1 MNSPSIPELA
11 MELFPV
17 SDFFAFAAADENEA
31 PAPNSTNSD
40 SSNSAPT
47 LSLGSLSQPA
57 FGVRAKTAESLAA
70 FETLMGGPAQGVLG
84 FADDANPAHSLARVL
99 QDAPTFAAME
109 KPVNWA
115 IPLAWNGISLADVA
129 SGAYDSTFAAMATA
143 IAENQTEDVNPLLY
157 VRLGWEATNYYP
169 WKVHS
174 GPDNA
179 LDESLVEDY
188 IDAFQH
194 VATIF
199 RSVDDRFQIEWNQNY
214 SKQDANGVYYDLA
227 ELYPGD
233 EFVDVVGVD
242 AYNVARFSGQDDPV
256 SAWDYKLNAPYG
268 LAWFS
273 DFAAQHGKP
282 LAMTEWGIDSDDFG
296 SYVDDLAEF
305 VRTNNVIY
313 TNYWNADAK
322 TNGND
327 TLTDGSKP
335 ATAAAIADAFGP
347 DGNSAL
353 IPGEQSGL
361 IVEAG
366 VAADGSPLVGTSSA
380 SIWAVKGDPDAGDT
394 ATFDTAGW
402 AMLDPTHMA
411 KNGVYGVAVLDTET
425 GVIKYTLDNS
435 RAVTN
440 ALADEDSVTDA
451 FSVTVVDT
459 NGASTTGQAGF
470 SITGTNDRD
479 GFFSGVAGLSAGADS
494 FVFDTPPDAPANV
507 EAIFDFDPAE
517 DRFLLDH
524 AAFDNAPLGRL
535 DASAFTGSQV
545 AGGSDRRVAFDEVS
559 DDLSM
564 PGFGGAD
571 GFDLASFA
579 RQLAAS
585 SDDFMIG

>member
-1 MNSPSIPELA
+1 MNLPSIPETA

-17 SDFFAFAAADENEA
+17 SDFFAFSAVDRNEA
-31 PAPNSTNSD
+31 PASN

-57 FGVRAKTAESLAA
+57 FGVRAETAESLAA
-70 FETLMGGPAQGVLG
+70 FEELIGGPAQGVLG

-99 QDAPTFAAME
+99 ADAPTFAAME

-115 IPLAWNGISLADVA
+115 IPLAWDGISLADVA
-129 SGAYDSTFAAMATA
+129 SGAYDSTFADMAEA
-143 IAENQTEDVNPLLY
+143 IAENQTEEVNPLLY
-157 VRLGWEATNYYP
+157 VRLGWEATNAYP
-169 WKVHS
+169 WNVHS
-174 GPDNA
+174 GPDKA

-214 SKQDANGVYYDLA
+214 SNQDANGVYYDLNK
-227 ELYPGD
+227 LYPGD

-242 AYNVARFSGQDDPV
+242 AYNVARFSGQDDPA

-268 LAWFS
+268 LDWFS
-273 DFAAQHGKP
+273 DFAAEHGKP
-282 LAMTEWGIDSDDFG
+282 LALTEWGIDSDDFG
-296 SYVDDLAEF
+296 SYVDNLAEF

-313 TNYWNADAK
+313 TNYWNADAR

-335 ATAAAIADAFGP
+335 ATAAAIASEFGA

-353 IPGEQSGL
+353 IPGEQSGP

-380 SIWAVKGDPDAGDT
+380 SIWAVKGDPDAGDA
-394 ATFDTAGW
+394 ATFDAAGW
-402 AMLDPTHMA
+402 ATLDSTHLA
-411 KNGVYGVAVLDTET
+411 KNGDYGVAVLDTET

-435 RAVTN
+435 RAATN
-440 ALADEDSVTDA
+440 ALGDEDTVTDT

-459 NGASTTGQAGF
+459 NGASTTEQAEF
-470 SITGTNDRD
+470 SITGTNDGVGN
-479 GFFSGVAGLSAGADS
+479 GFLSAGADG
-494 FVFDTPPDAPANV
+494 FVFDTPPDAPANG
-507 EAIFDFDPAE
+507 EAIFDFDSAE
-517 DRFLLDH
+517 DRFPLDH
-524 AAFDNAPLGRL
+524 AAFDNTSLGRL
-535 DASAFTGSQV
+535 DASVFTIDQV
-545 AGGSDRRVAFDEVS
+545 AAGSDRRFAFDDVG
-559 DDLSM
+559 DNLSHDM
-564 PGFGGAD
+564 PGFGGTD
-571 GFDLASFA
+571 GFDFASFA
-579 RQLAAS
+579 QQLAAS
-585 SDDFMIG
+585 TDDFMIG

>member
-1 MNSPSIPELA
+1 

-17 SDFFAFAAADENEA
+17 SDFFAFSAVDRNEA
-31 PAPNSTNSD
+31 PASN

-57 FGVRAKTAESLAA
+57 FGVRAETAESLAA
-70 FETLMGGPAQGVLG
+70 FEELIGGPAQGVLG

-99 QDAPTFAAME
+99 ADAPTFAAME

-115 IPLAWNGISLADVA
+115 IPLAWDGISLADVA
-129 SGAYDSTFAAMATA
+129 SGTYDSTFAAMAEA
-143 IAENQTEDVNPLLY
+143 IAENQTEEVNPLLY
-157 VRLGWEATNYYP
+157 VRLGWEATNSYP

-174 GPDNA
+174 GPDKA

-188 IDAFQH
+188 VDAFQH

-214 SKQDANGVYYDLA
+214 SKQDANGLYYDLNK
-227 ELYPGD
+227 LYPGD

-268 LAWFS
+268 LEWFS
-273 DFAAQHGKP
+273 DFAAEHGKP
-282 LAMTEWGIDSDDFG
+282 LALTEWGIDSDNFG
-296 SYVDDLAEF
+296 SYVDNLAEF
-305 VRTNNVIY
+305 ARTNNVIY
-313 TNYWNADAK
+313 ANYWNADAR

-335 ATAAAIADAFGP
+335 ATAAAIASEFGP
-347 DGNSAL
+347 DSNSTL
-353 IPGEQSGL
+353 IPGEQSGP

-380 SIWAVKGDPDAGDT
+380 LIWAVKGDPDAGDT

-402 AMLDPTHMA
+402 AALDPTHVA
-411 KNGVYGVAVLDTET
+411 KNGVYGAAVLDTET

-435 RAVTN
+435 RAATN

-459 NGASTTGQAGF
+459 NGASTTGQAEF
-470 SITGTNDRD
+470 SITGTNDGVGN
-479 GFFSGVAGLSAGADS
+479 GFLSARAGADS
-494 FVFDTPPDAPANV
+494 FVFDTPPDVAVNV
-507 EAIFDFDPAE
+507 GAILDFDPAE
-517 DRFLLDH
+517 DKFLLDH
-524 AAFDNAPLGRL
+524 AAFDNTPLGL
-535 DASAFTGSQV
+535 DASAFTRGQV
-545 AGGSDRRVAFDEVS
+545 AAGSDRRVAFDDVG
-559 DDLSM
+559 DDLSRDM

-571 GFDLASFA
+571 GTHFASFA
-579 RQLAAS
+579 QQLATS

>member
-1 MNSPSIPELA
+1 

-17 SDFFAFAAADENEA
+17 SDFFAFPAVDENGA
-31 PAPNSTNSD
+31 PAGN

-57 FGVRAKTAESLAA
+57 FGVRAETAESLAA
-70 FETLMGGPAQGVLG
+70 FEALMGSPAQGVLG
-84 FADDANPAHSLARVL
+84 FADDANPEHSLARVRA
-99 QDAPTFAAME
+99 DAPTFAAME

-115 IPLAWNGISLADVA
+115 IPLAWEGISMADVA
-129 SGAYDSTFAAMATA
+129 SGAYDSTFVAMAEA
-143 IAENQTEDVNPLLY
+143 IAENQTEDVSPLLY
-157 VRLGWEATNYYP
+157 VRLGWEATNSYP

-214 SKQDANGVYYDLA
+214 SNQDANGVYYDLA

-242 AYNVARFSGQDDPV
+242 AYNVARFSGQDDPA

-273 DFAAQHGKP
+273 DFAADHGKP
-282 LAMTEWGIDSDDFG
+282 LALTEWGVDSDNFG
-296 SYVDDLAEF
+296 SYVDNLAEF

-313 TNYWNADAK
+313 ANYWNADAR

-335 ATAAAIADAFGP
+335 ATAAAIASEFGA

-353 IPGEQSGL
+353 IPGEQSGP

-366 VAADGSPLVGTSSA
+366 MAADGSPLVGTSSA

-394 ATFDTAGW
+394 ATFDTSGW
-402 AMLDPTHMA
+402 AMLDSTHLA

-440 ALADEDSVTDA
+440 AIADEELVTDA

-459 NGASTTGQAGF
+459 NGASTTEQAEF
-470 SITGTNDRD
+470 SITGTND
-479 GFFSGVAGLSAGADS
+479 GVGNDFLSWGAGADR
-494 FVFDTPPDAPANV
+494 FIFDAPPRAAANV
-507 EAIFDFDPAE
+507 GAIFDFDPAE
-517 DRFLLDH
+517 GRFLLDH
-524 AAFDNAPLGRL
+524 AAFDNTPLGRL
-535 DASAFTGSQV
+535 GASAFTVGQ
-545 AGGSDRRVAFDEVS
+545 AEGGSARRAAFDDVS
-559 DDLSM
+559 DDLSHDM
-564 PGFGGAD
+564 PGFGGTD
-571 GFDLASFA
+571 GSDFASFA
-579 RQLAAS
+579 QQLATSA
-585 SDDFMIG
+585 DDFMIG

>member
-1 MNSPSIPELA
+1 

-17 SDFFAFAAADENEA
+17 SDFFAFAAVDENGA
-31 PAPNSTNSD
+31 AATSPNAN

-57 FGVRAKTAESLAA
+57 FGVRAETAESLAA
-70 FETLMGGPAQGVLG
+70 FEALLGAPAQGVLG

-99 QDAPTFAAME
+99 ADAPTFAAME

-115 IPLAWNGISLADVA
+115 IPLAWDGISLADVA
-129 SGAYDSTFAAMATA
+129 SGAYDSTFVAMAEA
-143 IAENQTEDVNPLLY
+143 IAENQTEDVSPLLY
-157 VRLGWEATNYYP
+157 VRLGWEATNSYP

-174 GPDNA
+174 GPDKA

-199 RSVDDRFQIEWNQNY
+199 RSVDDRFRIEWNQNY
-214 SKQDANGVYYDLA
+214 SNQDANGVYYDLA

-242 AYNVARFSGQDDPV
+242 AYNVARFSGQDDPA

-268 LAWFS
+268 LEWFS
-273 DFAAQHGKP
+273 DFAAEHGKP
-282 LAMTEWGIDSDDFG
+282 LALTEWGIDSDDFG
-296 SYVDDLAEF
+296 SYVDNLAEF

-313 TNYWNADAK
+313 TNYWNADAR

-335 ATAAAIADAFGP
+335 ATAAAIAGEFGP
-347 DGNSAL
+347 DDNSTL
-353 IPGEQSGL
+353 IPGEQSGP

-380 SIWAVKGDPDAGDT
+380 SIWAVKGDPDAGD
-394 ATFDTAGW
+394 AASFDTAGW
-402 AMLDPTHMA
+402 VALDSTHLA
-411 KNGVYGVAVLDTET
+411 KNGVYGAAVLDTET
-425 GVIKYTLDNS
+425 GVIKYTLDDS

-440 ALADEDSVTDA
+440 ALADEDLVTDA

-459 NGASTTGQAGF
+459 NGASTTEQAEF
-470 SITGTNDRD
+470 TIAGTND
-479 GFFSGVAGLSAGADS
+479 GVGGDFPSWVAGADS
-494 FVFDTPPDAPANV
+494 FVFDMAPDVAANV

-524 AAFDNAPLGRL
+524 AAFDNTPLGRL
-535 DASAFTGSQV
+535 DASAFTFSQV
-545 AGGSDRRVAFDEVS
+545 AAGSARRSVFDDVS
-559 DDLSM
+559 DDLSPDM
-564 PGFGGAD
+564 PEFGGAD
-571 GFDLASFA
+571 GFDFASFA
-579 RQLAAS
+579 QQLAAS